1 MATKSA
7 TLSLAEI
14 KQVKK
19 MISDKF
25 TESEVMDDSHLYE
38 DLNISTLER
47 LEIIMEMEHIFN
59 VDLRHV
65 DLESIQLV
73 SDLYNIL

>member
-1 MATKSA
+1 MASSA
-7 TLSLAEI
+7 TLSQSET
-14 KQVKK
+14 KQIKK

-25 TESEVMDDSHLYE
+25 TESEVKDDSLLYE

-59 VDLRHV
+59 VDLTHV
-65 DLESIQLV
+65 DLSTIKTV
-73 SDLYNIL
+73 NDLYEIL